1 MRSRSII
8 IGIFLS
14 VILGA
19 VAAGLYW
26 QAGKIQPANHR
37 LSISLIQRINQLESQ
52 WSIETARVRSDPG
65 SDFDALIDFIPRM
78 ERLKKNLSETMLGIP
93 DLPENLH
100 NTLSA
105 YQSAINAKEER
116 TERFKTGYAILRN
129 SVRYLPLAAASVM
142 RQVRERGGD
151 PAFIRN
157 ISTVTDEI
165 NTYLTTPA
173 PPEKERL
180 VRVLEDLGDG
190 LVARYPFLA
199 NPIANFVAHGQ
210 VLLDRQEPTEAF
222 FQDAVSNSIV
232 DFGEDLI
239 SGLESEIDRK
249 ETLVSNYQR
258 GVLASGGG
266 LWLVWLFIALR
277 MPKNDRQQEEAAAVA
292 FQFPRS
298 VRRASPQ
305 QDTGLAD
312 LTTSLL
318 GDASPA
324 TENVSRRIGLEVMAT
339 QLTTFVEQI
348 NGNLDSLD
356 KMQGQPHDAFAL
368 TPDLNTLP
376 ESGDGNEPD
385 DEPDE
390 EAPGAG
396 VDEGIQTAAAAA
408 VVASLRA
415 QTHSIIEVADRL
427 PSFSEGED
435 DLPTQL
441 DINDA
446 IEEIVEKTQT
456 EEAIVAKEL
465 NPVPTVLAS
474 EAEISLLLTNVIENS
489 VQAVQDRGNKDG
501 VIRIETRQEDG
512 KVLIIIT
519 DNGAGIAPKHLK
531 KVFTPFYTSRD
542 DALGMGLTTTQHVV
556 HKYGGSIAL
565 NSLPNR
571 GTMVRIALPAG
582 AGM

>member
-78 ERLKKNLSETMLGIP
+78 ERLKKNLSETMRGIP

-173 PPEKERL
+173 PPGKGTSGARAGRPGRRPCCALPVSGQPDCELRRPRTSPARQTRADGSVLPGCRL
-180 VRVLEDLGDG
+180 ELHRRFRRRFDQRSGI
-190 LVARYPFLA
+190 R
-199 NPIANFVAHGQ
+199 
-210 VLLDRQEPTEAF
+210 DRQERDPGQQLPTRRP
-222 FQDAVSNSIV
+222 
-232 DFGEDLI
+232 
-239 SGLESEIDRK
+239 GLGR
-249 ETLVSNYQR
+249 R
-258 GVLASGGG
+258 A

-277 MPKNDRQQEEAAAVA
+277 MPKNDRQQEESAAVA

-318 GDASPA
+318 GDASPD
-324 TENVSRRIGLEVMAT
+324 TENVSRRIGLEVMAE

-390 EAPGAG
+390 EAQGAG

-415 QTHSIIEVADRL
+415 QTHSIVEVADRL

-474 EAEISLLLTNVIENS
+474 EAEISLLLTNVIENPCK
-489 VQAVQDRGNKDG
+489 RFRTG
-501 VIRIETRQEDG
+501 ETRMASYELRPDR
-512 KVLIIIT
+512 KT
-519 DNGAGIAPKHLK
+519 ER
-531 KVFTPFYTSRD
+531 S
-542 DALGMGLTTTQHVV
+542 
-556 HKYGGSIAL
+556 
-565 NSLPNR
+565 
-571 GTMVRIALPAG
+571 
-582 AGM
+582 